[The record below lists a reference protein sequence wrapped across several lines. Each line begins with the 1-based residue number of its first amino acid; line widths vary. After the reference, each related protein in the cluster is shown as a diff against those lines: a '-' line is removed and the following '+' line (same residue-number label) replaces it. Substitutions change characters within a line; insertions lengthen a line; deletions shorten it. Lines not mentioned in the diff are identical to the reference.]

1 MQSITFYLK
10 EPRAIGR
17 SVLRYC
23 GGLLSDKLFL
33 ECMYYMQTG
42 KRLNLKAPK
51 SFSEK
56 LQWLKLYNRRP
67 EYTMMV
73 DKYAVKDYVAKIIGR
88 EHIIP
93 TIGVWDRPEE
103 IAWDELPK
111 QFVLKTTHGGGNKGV
126 IVCTDKEKLDK
137 GATVRKLNSSL
148 KMDLYKTLAEWPY
161 KNVRRR
167 IIAETYLSDGSEAEN
182 DSGPHDLID
191 YKYLCFDGK
200 PLCCMVVS
208 NRRTNKSYDFFDNE
222 WNHLPIR
229 LANFPNAKVKPAKPQ
244 NHEAMLSLAAEIAKG
259 HPHLRVDFYD
269 VEGKVYFGEITFFT
283 LSGYNTINPE
293 EWDTKLGSY
302 IHLPKQ

>member
-1 MQSITFYLK
+1 MQSITYYLK

-56 LQWLKLYNRRP
+56 MQWLKLYNRRP

-126 IVCTDKEKLDK
+126 IVCTDKNKLDK
-137 GATVRKLNSSL
+137 KATVRKLKSAM
-148 KMDLYKTLAEWPY
+148 KIDLYKSLAEWPY

-167 IIAETYLSDGSEAEN
+167 ILAEEYLSDGDEAEN
-182 DSGPHDLID
+182 ESIPHDLVD
-191 YKYLCFDGK
+191 YKFLCFNGK
-200 PLCCMVVS
+200 PRYCMVVS
-208 NRRTNKSYDFFDNE
+208 NRRTNKSYDFFDND
-222 WNHLPIR
+222 WNHMPFR
-229 LANFPNAKVKPAKPQ
+229 LQNFPNAKTTPAKPRH
-244 NHEAMLSLAAEIAKG
+244 HETMLMLAAEIAKG